1 MSNHIPFL
9 LKYGTPYH
17 IDSAIDHIAKK
28 RDNDRS
34 WDEKGGLEDLVDSGN
49 KDHIDTMLGH
59 HGINDNIRYHIA
71 KYGDDS
77 HRDTLLKHGF
87 ASDPTKE
94 AIAQYGNDSHRD
106 KLLDEKSIR
115 IKKVVAEFGNE
126 KHHEALLNQRFPHS
140 DVAWHINYKTKN
152 PDHKERSRKI
162 LEDFDERTK
171 LDADRYGR

>member
-9 LKYGTPYH
+9 LKYGTPEH
-17 IDSAIDHIAKK
+17 IDSAINHIAKK
-28 RDNDRS
+28 RDNEQT

-49 KDHIDTMLGH
+49 KHHINTILTH

-77 HRDTLLKHGF
+77 HRDALLKHNL
-87 ASDPTKE
+87 ASDTTKE

-106 KLLDEKSIR
+106 KLLDEKNFR
-115 IKKVVAEFGNE
+115 IKKVIAEFGNE

-140 DVAWHINYKTKN
+140 DVAWHINFNTKN
-152 PDHKERSRKI
+152 PEHKERSRKI
-162 LEDFDERTK
+162 LDDHESDVKRM
-171 LDADRYGR
+171 ADR